1 MPHCSTGDLEPV
13 RGGER
18 LEELYMGPPHAH
30 KGLAG
35 ELPGEVVLDVYFK
48 VPLPAQGTFFCF
60 GEEDR
65 LHKVAAHGEGKKGR
79 RRREGRGGEGRGGE
93 ERREESNENDST
105 SCSPHGTGVPYLPT

>member
-1 MPHCSTGDLEPV
+1 
-13 RGGER
+13 
-18 LEELYMGPPHAH
+18 MGPAHTH

-65 LHKVAAHGEGKKGR
+65 LHKIAAHGEGEERRGRGGEGR
-79 RRREGRGGEGRGGE
+79 RGGGGEGRGGE
-93 ERREESNENDST
+93 EGEGRGGEGRREQ
-105 SCSPHGTGVPYLPT
+105 